1 MKKLLFESNEWNY
14 DTIQRIYDAV
24 EEIALKELKL
34 DIYPNQI
41 EIVTSEQMLD
51 AYASIGLPIMWNHWS
66 FGKRFARESNLYKKG
81 FQSLAYELVINSNP
95 CISYCM
101 EDNTATMQTIV
112 IAHAAM
118 GHNHFFKNNNMFKE
132 WTDADSILDYL
143 VFAKNYISKC
153 EEKYGLEKVEATLDA
168 AHALQHNGIFK
179 YKRPSKLNPEE
190 DAKQQARREQEYQK
204 QINDLW
210 RTIPSNKKK
219 SQEVE
224 DPLPPL
230 TENILYYL
238 EKNSPVLETWQR
250 EILRIVRKL
259 AQYFY
264 PQGQTQ
270 VMNEGFAST
279 VHYKIMNRLY
289 EKDLIGD
296 GAMQEFL
303 KSHTSVLY
311 QRTSFQNGYSG
322 INPYAL
328 GFDIMA
334 DIERI
339 CSNPTAEDQEW
350 FPHLIG
356 ENGWEV
362 IKQAVQDFR
371 DSSFIL
377 QYLSPAVIRKWRM
390 ITVSDHR
397 DHYLVEKI
405 HNQRGYREIRSWLS
419 KSYENRDTE
428 ILVQPLNKRKTMT
441 LELIRRD
448 TPYQQ
453 LNTDSVDKMLQYVK
467 FLWGYPVILIHY
479 NKNDVLLK
487 RYEK

>member
-1 MKKLLFESNEWNY
+1 MIRLFNSNEWTY

-24 EEIALKELKL
+24 EEIGVKELGL
-34 DIYPNQI
+34 NLYPNQI
-41 EIVTSEQMLD
+41 EIVTTEQMLD
-51 AYASIGLPIMWNHWS
+51 SYTSVGLPVMWNHWS
-66 FGKRFARESNLYKKG
+66 FGKRFAYESNLYKKG
-81 FQSLAYELVINSNP
+81 MQGLAYELVINSNP

-101 EDNTATMQTIV
+101 EDNTAAMQTLV

-118 GHNHFFKNNNMFKE
+118 GHNHFFKNNGIFKE

-143 VFAKNYISKC
+143 VFAKNYINKC
-153 EEKYGLEKVEATLDA
+153 EERYGVEKVEATLDA
-168 AHALQHNGIFK
+168 AHALQNNGIFK

-190 DAKQQARREQEYQK
+190 ECKQQQQRENEYQK
-204 QINDLW
+204 QVSDLW
-210 RTIPSNKKK
+210 RTLPEFKNKVTKTTNDEE
-219 SQEVE
+219 Q
-224 DPLPPL
+224 P

-250 EILRIVRKL
+250 EILRIVRKV

-270 VMNEGFAST
+270 VMNEGFASI

-296 GAMQEFL
+296 GTMQEFL
-303 KSHTSVLY
+303 TSHTSVLY
-311 QRTSFQNGYSG
+311 QRSSFQKGGGS

-328 GFDIMA
+328 GFDIMS

-339 CSNPTAEDQEW
+339 CSNPTDEDREW

-362 IKQAVQDFR
+362 IKDAVENYR

-377 QYLSPAVIRKWRM
+377 QYLSPTVIRKWRM
-390 ITVSDHR
+390 ITVTDQR

-405 HNQRGYREIRSWLS
+405 HDQRGYKNIRSWLS
-419 KSYENRDTE
+419 KSYENRGTE
-428 ILVQPLNKRKTMT
+428 VLVQPLNRRKTMT
-441 LELIRRD
+441 LELIRND

-453 LNTDSVDKMLQYVK
+453 FNTDSVDKMLQYMK
-467 FLWGYPVILIHY
+467 FLWGYPVILMHY
-479 NKNDVLLK
+479 NQNGALLK
-487 RYEK
+487 RYDI

>member
-1 MKKLLFESNEWNY
+1 MTRLFDSNEWTY
-14 DTIQRIYDAV
+14 DTIRRIYDAV
-24 EEIALKELKL
+24 EEIGIRELCL

-41 EIVTSEQMLD
+41 EIVTTEQMLD
-51 AYASIGLPIMWNHWS
+51 AYTSVGLPVMWNHWS
-66 FGKRFARESNLYKKG
+66 FGKRFVRESTLYKKG
-81 FQSLAYELVINSNP
+81 MQGLAYELVINSNP

-101 EDNTATMQTIV
+101 EDNTATMQTLV

-118 GHNHFFKNNNMFKE
+118 GHNHFFKNNCMFKE
-132 WTDADSILDYL
+132 WTDAESILDYL
-143 VFAKNYISKC
+143 VFAKNYINKC

-168 AHALQHNGIFK
+168 AHALQTNGIFK
-179 YKRPSKLNPEE
+179 YKRPVKLNPEE
-190 DAKQQARREQEYQK
+190 ESKKQEQREQEYQK

-210 RTIPSNKKK
+210 RTVPLNKNKND
-219 SQEVE
+219 EVTE
-224 DPLPPL
+224 EPKPP
-230 TENILYYL
+230 TENVLYYL

-264 PQGQTQ
+264 PQSQTQ
-270 VMNEGFAST
+270 VMNEGFASI

-296 GAMQEFL
+296 GTMQEFI
-303 KSHTSVLY
+303 KSHTSVLH
-311 QRTSFQNGYSG
+311 QTSSFKSGYYG

-328 GFDIMA
+328 GFDIMN

-339 CSNPTAEDQEW
+339 CSNPTEEDREW

-362 IKQAVQDFR
+362 IKEAVKNFR

-377 QYLSPAVIRKWRM
+377 QYLSPNVIRKWKM
-390 ITVSDHR
+390 ILVSDQK

-428 ILVQPLNKRKTMT
+428 ILVQPLDKRKTMT

-453 LNTDSVDKMLQYVK
+453 FNTDTVDKMLQYIK
-467 FLWGYPVILIHY
+467 FLWGYPVVLIHY
-479 NKNDVLLK
+479 NKHGVLLR